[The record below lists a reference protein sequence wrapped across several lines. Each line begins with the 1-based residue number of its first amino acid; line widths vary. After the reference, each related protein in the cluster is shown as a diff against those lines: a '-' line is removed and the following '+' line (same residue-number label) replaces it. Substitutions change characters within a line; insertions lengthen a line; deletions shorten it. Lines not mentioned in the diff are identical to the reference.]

1 MTFQFRFTL
10 AISRVLRDAEE
21 LRREAEEALGEGR
34 AAVLEHHREGLERR
48 RPVLRAAQACGAD
61 FSSRFS

>member
-1 MTFQFRFTL
+1 M

-48 RPVLRAAQACGAD
+48 QPVLRAAQAGVQP
-61 FSSRFS
+61 